1 MYELSGF
8 DVTRTNQ
15 YFKLTTHPS
24 LFDSLNIPTWSRLQ
38 KPFIPTEAFMF
49 RNYDEMML
57 LANTNTYLSGQFV
70 TEQVRLL
77 AKDEDENPTE
87 PSAYDVIRPYDQAKA
102 LGKSNIDVG
111 RIAAGLPCG
120 SEGLLL
126 MCPVAKTR
134 KGTLQRKKRLCG
146 VVAVTCRWC
155 NPKLVWDQSTTKAP
169 KSVQSNETRT
179 IQRIMANMRLERGPT
194 VCISVFYGIATL
206 LSEILVV
213 SMEYSFFY
221 DENPTEPSAYDV
233 IPPYD
238 QAKALGKSNI
248 DVGRIAAGLP
258 CGSEGLLLMYDLL
271 HNSYLN
277 LKGLHELFK
286 AVQLLADGV
295 IPNEYGINPQQN
307 PQNRFKDI
315 FGEVMMFKTTYN
327 DETQTIQRIMANLQ
341 LERPDCLHKCVLR
354 DRNSTFRDI
363 GCVHGILILLRWL
376 QRKHQAELL

>member
-1 MYELSGF
+1 MANLNSFSELKADKQSSIS
-8 DVTRTNQ
+8 VHR
-15 YFKLTTHPS
+15 
-24 LFDSLNIPTWSRLQ
+24 LNIFQ
-38 KPFIPTEAFMF
+38 
-49 RNYDEMML
+49 NL
-57 LANTNTYLSGQFV
+57 LKRGRDV

-126 MCPVAKTR
+126 MCPFFMALIVGIKCYV
-134 KGTLQRKKRLCG
+134 LNIVQRFVNASQLCG

-221 DENPTEPSAYDV
+221 GGFNVNTKQSCYRPT
-233 IPPYD
+233 
-238 QAKALGKSNI
+238 
-248 DVGRIAAGLP
+248 
-258 CGSEGLLLMYDLL
+258 
-271 HNSYLN
+271 
-277 LKGLHELFK
+277 
-286 AVQLLADGV
+286 
-295 IPNEYGINPQQN
+295 
-307 PQNRFKDI
+307 
-315 FGEVMMFKTTYN
+315 
-327 DETQTIQRIMANLQ
+327 
-341 LERPDCLHKCVLR
+341 
-354 DRNSTFRDI
+354 
-363 GCVHGILILLRWL
+363 
-376 QRKHQAELL
+376 